1 MMRIWYFVEALV
13 MPTSRDLGELPT
25 KGYFKLEQN
34 NKNERALRLQMRIL
48 RSAVLKVCYAEQWP
62 SQTCIKL

>member
-1 MMRIWYFVEALV
+1 

>member
-1 MMRIWYFVEALV
+1 MLAIVYCRMMQIWYFVEALV

-25 KGYFKLEQN
+25 KGYLEQN

-48 RSAVLKVCYAEQWP
+48 QSAVLKVC
-62 SQTCIKL
+62 